1 MKEWSVTSRE
11 VVLSPGRGQGA
22 VTIEMVA
29 QLAGVSAATV
39 SRILNGSA
47 VVSEAKRKSV
57 DAAVAQLGFVPNPIA
72 RGLAG
77 GKTLTVGVL
86 TQAVDSPFYGP
97 ALRGIEDALD
107 PAGYRS
113 LFVSGHWDARTEE
126 RCIDTLL
133 SRRVDG
139 IIVLTGRLSDV
150 ALTVCA
156 QSVPVV
162 VTGRDLKA
170 PRLFALNFDNEEGGR
185 LATTYLIEQ
194 GHRDVAFIS
203 GDPVHPD
210 AVQRLSGYKSAL
222 ERAGIPFR
230 PELVV
235 QGDYTEQSGFQA
247 VANLLDTHLHFTAIF
262 SANDQ
267 MAVGAAHGLMHR
279 GLRVPEDV
287 SLIGF
292 DDLPTSRFAFPPMT
306 TVRQPSYDL
315 GQLAGV
321 AMLNLLSGI
330 DPDFKAPEPSL
341 ICRDSCICIVK

>member
-1 MKEWSVTSRE
+1 MKERSVTWGE
-11 VVLSPGRGQGA
+11 VVLPPGRIQGS

-57 DAAVAQLGFVPNPIA
+57 DQAVAQLGFVPNPIA

-77 GKTLTVGVL
+77 GKTLTIGVL

-113 LFVSGHWDARTEE
+113 LFVSGHWEPRTEE
-126 RCIDTLL
+126 RCIETLL

-139 IIVLTGRLSDV
+139 IIVLTGRLSDG
-150 ALTVCA
+150 ALIDCA
-156 QSVPVV
+156 KSVPVV

-170 PRLFALNFDNEEGGR
+170 PRLFAFNFDNEEGGR
-185 LATTYLIEQ
+185 LATSYLIDQ
-194 GHRDVAFIS
+194 GHRDVAFVS
-203 GDPVHPD
+203 GDPLHPD
-210 AVQRLSGYKSAL
+210 AVQRLSGYKLAL

-235 QGDYTEQSGFQA
+235 QGDYTEQSGVQA
-247 VANLLDTHLHFTAIF
+247 LAKLLDAKRHFTAVF

-267 MAVGAAHGLMHR
+267 MAVGVAHGLMQR
-279 GLRVPEDV
+279 GLRIPEDV
-287 SLIGF
+287 SVIGF
-292 DDLPTSRFAFPPMT
+292 DDLPASRFAFPPLT
-306 TVRQPSYDL
+306 TVRQPAYEL
-315 GQLAGV
+315 GRIAGV
-321 AMLNLLSGI
+321 AMLNLLAGTS
-330 DPDFKAPEPSL
+330 PDLQVPEPSL
-341 ICRDSCICIVK
+341 ICRDSCICVVR